1 MRVVVC
7 VNNKRLERIV
17 AQSKKKQEEKVELT
31 NVAELEV
38 DTSRYS

>member
-17 AQSKKKQEEKVELT
+17 AQSKKQEEKVELT